1 MMYMKKKIIIVT
13 ISITL
18 LLIIGLVSYSND
30 AIRFKISYE
39 YINAVEYSNGKKIKV
54 SIPLNNQIKY
64 LNNNDI
70 ITFLKEGTGII
81 YFGYNTCPWCRNI
94 VEPLLEVADEN
105 SIDKVYYVDIHHISK
120 IKKEIIN
127 ILDDYL
133 RLDEETNTKV
143 LAVPDVYFIKNGKI
157 LTHHIG
163 TVDSYKNPYLGM
175 NNKQKEELKRIY
187 NEGIEAI
194 NNE

>member
-1 MMYMKKKIIIVT
+1 MKKKIIIVT
-13 ISITL
+13 ILIILL
-18 LLIIGLVSYSND
+18 LLIGLIVYSND
-30 AIRFKISYE
+30 AIRFKLSYE
-39 YINAVEYSNGKKIKV
+39 YINTVEYSNGKKIKV

-105 SIDKVYYVDIHHISK
+105 NIDKVYYVDIHHISK

-175 NNKQKEELKRIY
+175 NKKQKEELKKIY

>member
-1 MMYMKKKIIIVT
+1 MLELCNVSKSYKNEEVLKKISLKFPSKGLFCILGKSGSGKT
-13 ISITL
+13 TL
-18 LLIIGLVSYSND
+18 LNLMGGID
-30 AIRFKISYE
+30 HPTE
-39 YINAVEYSNGKKIKV
+39 GK
-54 SIPLNNQIKY
+54 
-64 LNNNDI
+64 
-70 ITFLKEGTGII
+70 I
-81 YFGYNTCPWCRNI
+81 YFNK
-94 VEPLLEVADEN
+94 ED
-105 SIDKVYYVDIHHISK
+105 ISK

-175 NNKQKEELKRIY
+175 NKKQKEELKKIY